1 MKLLFSATFFLFLTS
16 HLLVGT
22 NDVPHVQVSGTAII
36 EVVPDEMHWSLRLMT
51 KKRTVADTA
60 EEHDRRVS
68 RLLGF
73 LKENEIAEE
82 NTQTSRISISEN
94 WVYRSN
100 NRVKEGYQASTTVT
114 FESDDLDDYR
124 DLWIGLSNL
133 DNVEVSSVTFDVADR
148 IRHQNESRL
157 KAVMAAKEKA
167 VALAE
172 ALGAEVHEPIAIVE
186 DLGSGFQVEGMIG
199 NFASRSQMAADS
211 GPSVS
216 PGTISITTGVNVKFR
231 ISSN

>member
-1 MKLLFSATFFLFLTS
+1 MKFLLPVTFFLFVTS
-16 HLLVGT
+16 HLFA
-22 NDVPHVQVSGTAII
+22 DKEVPHVQVSGTAIL
-36 EVVPDEMHWSLRLMT
+36 EVVPDEMHWSLRLRTM
-51 KKRTVADTA
+51 KRTVAETA

-68 RLLGF
+68 KLLGF
-73 LKENEIAEE
+73 LKDNEIAEE

-100 NRVKEGYQASTTVT
+100 NRVKEGYQASTTIT

-124 DLWIGLSNL
+124 DLWIGLSKL

-157 KAVMAAKEKA
+157 KAVVAAKEKA

-172 ALGAEVHEPIAIVE
+172 ALGSEVHEPIAIVE
-186 DLGSGFQVEGMIG
+186 DLGDGFQVEGMMG
-199 NFASRSQMAADS
+199 NFASSSRTAADS
-211 GPSVS
+211 GSSVS
-216 PGTISITTGVNVKFR
+216 PGTLSITTRVSVKFR